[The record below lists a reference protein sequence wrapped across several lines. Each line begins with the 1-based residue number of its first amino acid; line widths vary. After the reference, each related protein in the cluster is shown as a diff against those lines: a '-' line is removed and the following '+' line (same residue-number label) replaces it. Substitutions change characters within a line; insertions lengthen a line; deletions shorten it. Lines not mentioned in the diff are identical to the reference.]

1 MNTASLPRQ
10 LPLIGF
16 ARRVLT
22 VRFLFVATVLY
33 GGLLFWVAPRPPLVD
48 LPQHAAQVA
57 MLHDL
62 MLGKSPWHQLM
73 RVNLFTPYLIGYLF
87 ALPFT
92 LVMSVS
98 AAVKLVLT
106 LSYYTFVFA
115 CVLLRRRF
123 DGDARLDW
131 LFVPGFFGLA
141 WQWGFYTFVVATP
154 LGLLY
159 LLLALRHA
167 DRPSRSTS
175 GWLFLAGTALF
186 FAHGLVF
193 LVANAIG
200 GTFVLVRGRGRK
212 LSKTM
217 LALVPYA
224 GLLLLCAVYVVVNH
238 NAQSAYESDVPSF
251 LQGQIVH
258 RVASI
263 LMSTW
268 GAGFSHRWP
277 MIVATLVVLAA
288 AHLLGLR
295 LNRREPAALVPLG
308 VLLAM
313 WAFVPSSGMS
323 THLLYERFAL
333 YVLPFYAF
341 IFVRREPSGDDTDAR
356 RRRDLVGQGA
366 LALVCLV
373 FFGVQTKSL
382 LDFAKESA
390 SFETVLASAEP
401 AQRALILTMDPV
413 SPAAGNPLAYMH
425 YAAWYQADKQGL
437 VDYNFADSLAQAV
450 RYRER
455 RSLSM
460 SADRL
465 AWLPDTFD
473 WNIDRGDQY
482 RYFFVRTSGAL
493 PHALLANR
501 LCPLTVVQRS
511 GEWLLYENQKCHP
524 AG

>member
-1 MNTASLPRQ
+1 MNTALLPRQ

-22 VRFLFVATVLY
+22 LRVLFVATVLY
-33 GGLLFWVAPRPPLVD
+33 GGLLFWIAPRPPLVD

-62 MLGKSPWHQLM
+62 VLGRSPWHQMM
-73 RVNLFTPYLIGYLF
+73 RINLFTPYLFGYLF

-92 LVMSVS
+92 LVMSVG
-98 AAVKLVLT
+98 AALKLTLT

-167 DRPSRSTS
+167 DRPTRSTS
-175 GWLFLAGTALF
+175 FWLCLAGTALF

-200 GTFVLVRGRGRK
+200 GLFVLVRARGRK
-212 LSKTM
+212 LPTTL

-224 GLLLLCAVYVVVNH
+224 ALILLCAAYVVANH
-238 NAQSAYESDVPSF
+238 NAQSAYAADVPTF
-251 LQGQIVH
+251 LQLQIVH

-263 LMSTW
+263 LMFTW
-268 GAGFSHRWP
+268 GAGFDYRWP
-277 MIVATLVVLAA
+277 MIVATLLVLAA
-288 AHLLGLR
+288 AHRLGLR
-295 LNRREPAALVPLG
+295 LNRREPAAFVPLG

-333 YVLPFYAF
+333 YVLPFYALV
-341 IFVRREPSGDDTDAR
+341 FVRREQADDVPGAR
-356 RRRDLVGQGA
+356 QRRDFACQGV
-366 LALVCLV
+366 LALVCIV
-373 FFGVQTKSL
+373 FFGIQTRSL
-382 LDFAKESA
+382 LNFAKESA
-390 SFETVLASAEP
+390 SFETVLAAAEP

-455 RSLSM
+455 RTLSM

-473 WNIDRGDQY
+473 WKNDHGDQY

-493 PHALLANR
+493 PHALLTNPV
-501 LCPLTVVQRS
+501 CPLTVAQKS
-511 GEWLLYENQKCHP
+511 GDWILYENRQCH
-524 AG
+524 